1 MLRTP
6 LLLVGQG
13 QGLCVFDNRHEAGN
27 HLLNAA
33 AAAASF
39 VVVVVV
45 VVVIDDVVAAIVVAV
60 VVDVVDFFG
69 GNLLKINLLIVQ
81 SGDMLTEDKRA
92 VAANFT

>member
-1 MLRTP
+1 VLRTP

-13 QGLCVFDNRHEAGN
+13 QGLRVFDDRHEAGN
-27 HLLNAA
+27 HLLN

-45 VVVIDDVVAAIVVAV
+45 VVVVDDVVVVAV

>member
-1 MLRTP
+1 MLRAP

-13 QGLCVFDNRHEAGN
+13 QGLRVFDDRHEAGN
-27 HLLNAA
+27 HLLN

-45 VVVIDDVVAAIVVAV
+45 VVVVDDVVVVAV

>member
-13 QGLCVFDNRHEAGN
+13 QGLCVFDNRHETGN
-27 HLLNAA
+27 HLLNS

-45 VVVIDDVVAAIVVAV
+45 VIDDVVVVAV

-69 GNLLKINLLIVQ
+69 GNLLKINLLIV
-81 SGDMLTEDKRA
+81 
-92 VAANFT
+92 

>member
-13 QGLCVFDNRHEAGN
+13 QGLRVFDDRHEAGN
-27 HLLNAA
+27 HLLNS

-45 VVVIDDVVAAIVVAV
+45 VVVIDDVVAVAV

>member
-1 MLRTP
+1 VLRAP

-13 QGLCVFDNRHEAGN
+13 QGLRVFDDRHEAGN
-27 HLLNAA
+27 HLLN

-45 VVVIDDVVAAIVVAV
+45 VVVVDDVVVVAV

>member
-13 QGLCVFDNRHEAGN
+13 QGLRVFDDRHEAGN

-33 AAAASF
+33 AAASF
-39 VVVVVV
+39 VVVV
-45 VVVIDDVVAAIVVAV
+45 VVVIDDVVVVAV

>member
-1 MLRTP
+1 MLRAP

-13 QGLCVFDNRHEAGN
+13 QGLRVFDDRHEAGN
-27 HLLNAA
+27 HLLN

>member
-1 MLRTP
+1 VLRTP

-13 QGLCVFDNRHEAGN
+13 QGLRVFDNRHEAGN
-27 HLLNAA
+27 HLLNSAD
-33 AAAASF
+33 AASF
-39 VVVVVV
+39 VVVVV
-45 VVVIDDVVAAIVVAV
+45 VVVIDDVVVVAV

>member
-1 MLRTP
+1 VLRTP
-6 LLLVGQG
+6 FFLVGQG
-13 QGLCVFDNRHEAGN
+13 QGLGVFDDRHEAGN
-27 HLLNAA
+27 HLLN

-45 VVVIDDVVAAIVVAV
+45 VVVIDDVVVVAV